1 MKIKAIVLYGI
12 ILASVL
18 SSLQC
23 NLRKAIAPSWDT
35 QINFPLIN
43 HPYTLDTLIRK
54 DTSIVQK
61 NPTNGFLTYSFS
73 HPAIFDSVGDK
84 IKMKPQQPAPF
95 GISIGA
101 IPFNLNNFLLNIPNP
116 GIPSGF
122 PIPATPL
129 PSFSVLMDSSTQFDY
144 VEFDSGTVS
153 FQLTNNLPIKIYFSQ
168 PIQFRDI
175 ENNIIGPF
183 NVDALNANQSVL
195 TSASLIG
202 KRVRNRLSLDS
213 VRWSTSGSAGTPVTI
228 PSVVLGVNLSFSN
241 ILIKSAR
248 AKIPATNVLRNVG
261 SVFTPDTSSNATK
274 FKIVRFKNGGF
285 DVKLRNDLD
294 VTTRLN
300 VLFPQLKNRISG
312 ASYQLDTSIAR
323 RDSALFTFDL
333 SNTYE
338 INAPD
343 TTNIINYTAI
353 IRQLGSTDDTAG
365 YRIFN
370 QADKVEVSLLLHQPP
385 NNIFSVQY
393 FEGVIKPTTVTF
405 DTLINVKLGDLPSKF
420 SVDSLCMPDAK
431 FILKLYSPGIQ
442 SRVGGNILLNNDPSY
457 IINIPQ
463 TLLTGND
470 TTDVVL
476 SGTNVVSTL
485 TRFVSVNKN
494 LPKTFFL
501 NSTAT
506 INPNYTIGTIADTDK
521 ISGRV
526 VFDIPAN
533 IGIKGGVVRDTV
545 RFGDEKDDKGNKVK
559 LDSTMLNR
567 LLNGN
572 LSFMITN
579 GIPVTLRASIIFL
592 RSDFVAI
599 DTLPGSGPIYVGSAQ
614 IGTDGFSSTPEV
626 SQFDEPLDKSE
637 IDNVNRAKFC
647 VLEIRIDTPPT
658 SPAVKFRSSDMVKV
672 RIFGNFNYRVEE

>member
-18 SSLQC
+18 NSLQC
-23 NLRKAIAPSWDT
+23 NLRKPVTPNWDV

-43 HPYTLDTLIRK
+43 HPYTIDTLIRK

-95 GISIGA
+95 GISIGT
-101 IPFNLNNFLLNIPNP
+101 IPFNLNNVLLNIPNP

-122 PIPATPL
+122 PIPASPL
-129 PSFSVLMDSSTQFDY
+129 PSFSVSMDSSTQFDY
-144 VEFDSGTVS
+144 VVFDSGTVS
-153 FQLTNNLPIKIYFSQ
+153 LQLTNNLPIKIYFSQ

-183 NVDALNANQSVL
+183 NIDSLNPNQSKL
-195 TSASLIG
+195 TSTSLTG

-213 VRWSTSGSAGTPVTI
+213 VSWSTSGSVNPVTI
-228 PSVVLGVNLSFSN
+228 PGVVLGVNLSFSN

-248 AKIPATNVLRNVG
+248 AKIPVTNVLRNVG
-261 SVFTPDTSSNATK
+261 SVFTLDTSSNATK

-312 ASYQLDTSIAR
+312 ASYQLDTVIAR

-333 SNTYE
+333 SKTYE
-338 INAPD
+338 INAAD
-343 TTNIINYTAI
+343 TTNKIDYTAI
-353 IRQLGSTDDTAG
+353 IKQLGSTDDTVG

-370 QADKVEVSLLLHQPP
+370 QTDKVEVSLLLHQPP
-385 NNIFSVQY
+385 NNIFTVQY

-420 SVDSLCMPDAK
+420 SVDSLRMPDAK

-442 SRVGGNILLNNDPSY
+442 SRVGGNILLNNDPTY
-457 IINIPQ
+457 IVNIPQ

-476 SGTNVVSTL
+476 SGANVVSTL

-501 NSTAT
+501 NSTGT
-506 INPNYTIGTIADTDK
+506 INPNYTMGTIADSDK

-545 RFGDEKDDKGNKVK
+545 KFGDEKDDKGSRVK
-559 LDSTMLNR
+559 LDSAMLNKI
-567 LLNGN
+567 LNGN

-579 GIPVTLRASIIFL
+579 GIPVTLRASIVLL
-592 RSDFVAI
+592 RSDSVAI

-614 IGTDGFSSTPEV
+614 IGADGFSSIPEV
-626 SQFDEPLDKSE
+626 AQFDEPLDKSE

-647 VLEIRIDTPPT
+647 VMEIRIDTPPT
-658 SPAVKFRSSDMVKV
+658 SSAVKFRTNDMVKV

>member
-12 ILASVL
+12 ILASVI
-18 SSLQC
+18 SSFQC
-23 NLRKAIAPSWDT
+23 NLRKPVTPNWDV

-43 HPYTLDTLIRK
+43 HPYTIDTLIRK
-54 DTSIVQK
+54 DTSVVQK

-84 IKMKPQQPAPF
+84 IKMKPEQPAPF
-95 GISIGA
+95 GISIGT
-101 IPFNLNNFLLNIPNP
+101 IPFNLNNFILNIPNT

-122 PIPATPL
+122 PILAGPL
-129 PSFSVLMDSSTQFDY
+129 PSFSVFMDSSTQFDY
-144 VEFDSGTVS
+144 VEFDSGAVS
-153 FQLTNNLPIKIYFSQ
+153 LELTNNLPIKIYFSQ

-183 NVDALNANQSVL
+183 NVDSLNPNQSKL
-195 TSASLIG
+195 TSTSLIG

-213 VRWSTSGSAGTPVTI
+213 VRWSTSGSVTPVTI
-228 PSVVLGVNLSFSN
+228 PGLVLGVNLSFSN

-261 SVFTPDTSSNATK
+261 SVFTLDTSSNATK

-285 DVKLRNDLD
+285 DVKVRNDLD

-300 VLFPQLKNRISG
+300 VLFPQLKNRIGG
-312 ASYQLDTSIAR
+312 ASFQLDTSIAR

-333 SNTYE
+333 SKTYE
-338 INAPD
+338 INASD
-343 TTNIINYTAI
+343 TTNKIDYTAI
-353 IRQLGSTDDTAG
+353 IKQLGSTDDTVG
-365 YRIFN
+365 FRIFN
-370 QADKVEVSLLLHQPP
+370 QNDKVEVSLLLHQHP
-385 NNIFSVQY
+385 NNTFTVQY

-405 DTLINVKLGDLPSKF
+405 DTLINVKLGDLPSRF
-420 SVDSLCMPDAK
+420 SVDSLRMPDAK

-457 IINIPQ
+457 TVNIPQ
-463 TLLTGND
+463 TLLAGND
-470 TTDVVL
+470 TTNVVL
-476 SGTNVVSTL
+476 SGDNVVSTL
-485 TRFVSVNKN
+485 TRFVSANKN
-494 LPKTFFL
+494 LPKAFFL
-501 NSTAT
+501 NSTGT
-506 INPNYTIGTIADTDK
+506 INPNYTIGTIADTNK

-533 IGIKGGVVRDTV
+533 IGIKGGVFRDTV
-545 RFGDEKDDKGNKVK
+545 KFGDEKDDKGSRVK
-559 LDSTMLNR
+559 LDSTMLNKI
-567 LLNGN
+567 LNGN

-579 GIPVTLRASIIFL
+579 GIPLTLRASIILL
-592 RSDFVAI
+592 RSDSVAI
-599 DTLPGSGPIYVGSAQ
+599 DTLPGTGPIYVASAQ
-614 IGTDGFSSTPEV
+614 IGVDGFSSIPVV

-637 IDNVNRAKFC
+637 IENVNRAKFS

-658 SPAVKFRSSDMVKV
+658 SPAVKFRTTDMVKV